1 MSKKKNKELRQ
12 VQACEWLQD
21 NYLQFDHI
29 RHDIVT
35 DRLQIRP
42 FLTSSSWGGTP
53 ALEGRA
59 GEGPRFI
66 RFLPTGQ
73 GDNLVSTCI

>member
-21 NYLQFDHI
+21 NYLQFEHI

-42 FLTSSSWGGTP
+42 LLTSPSWGGTP
-53 ALEGRA
+53 SLKGGLGRVHGA
-59 GEGPRFI
+59 
-66 RFLPTGQ
+66 T
-73 GDNLVSTCI
+73 